1 MRRHIPRV
9 RLMFFGIRP
18 GYRRSG
24 IDALLFDETYR
35 YAIANGYKTVEA
47 SMLLENNTLI
57 LRAAEF
63 MGGHRYKTW
72 RIYERML

>member
-1 MRRHIPRV
+1 
-9 RLMFFGIRP
+9 MFFGILP

-35 YAIANGYKTVEA
+35 AARAKGYTTVEA
-47 SMLLENNTLI
+47 SMLLENNTLV

-63 MGGHRYKTW
+63 MGGRVYKTW
-72 RIYERML
+72 RIYERPV